1 MESWV
6 VSGLSQD
13 QLRRRVAKGEIFKI
27 ARGLY
32 VRRKPEPM
40 EVAQLLQQRWPKV
53 MIAGKSAVEIY
64 SRTAM
69 TLPLEVAYTN
79 RLSSSEWFKAQRT
92 RQRTFYEFKGIPVQN
107 PILAALEVDEKR
119 AITMLEFHYRSV
131 RGKAALERDLSSI
144 SRVPAGTKEMLRKV
158 VHGSDSEA
166 ERLVVRALRRRGM
179 KVETNR
185 QIGPYFWDL
194 VVGKIAVEID
204 GYDFHKAEDLA
215 TFIKDRWKAND
226 ATLRG
231 YTVLRYSGSCVKHH
245 LREVVQ
251 QIVDARQRT
260 PDFSGYAHQS
270 VWDWHSLL
278 VGEPYE
284 PIRG

>member
-13 QLRRRVAKGEIFKI
+13 QLRRRVVKGEIFKI

-32 VRRKPEPM
+32 ARRKPEPI
-40 EVAQLLQQRWPKV
+40 EVAQLLHQRWPKV

-131 RGKAALERDLSSI
+131 RGKAALERDLYSI
-144 SRVPAGTKEMLRKV
+144 SRVPAGTKEMLSKV

-185 QIGPYFWDL
+185 QIGPYFWDI
-194 VVGKIAVEID
+194 VVGKSPWRSKAMISTKLKTWPHLSRIGGKQMTQRLGAIRYFGFQAVALSITCA
-204 GYDFHKAEDLA
+204 KWCN
-215 TFIKDRWKAND
+215 K
-226 ATLRG
+226 
-231 YTVLRYSGSCVKHH
+231 S
-245 LREVVQ
+245 
-251 QIVDARQRT
+251 
-260 PDFSGYAHQS
+260 
-270 VWDWHSLL
+270 
-278 VGEPYE
+278 
-284 PIRG
+284 